1 MFSHHLLLTL
11 LGQTTAEPVPLNW
24 SNLVLSVIGSIPV
37 ATVLGW
43 RLNLRDKEIQRLQDE
58 LRANSDKTLAMAE
71 RAIPALV
78 EATRTLSEVRAAMDS
93 PRASGTEL
101 DRVMRQLERL
111 TEDMQRGK

>member
-1 MFSHHLLLTL
+1 MLSHHLLLVVS
-11 LGQTTAEPVPLNW
+11 QTGDPVPLNW
-24 SNLVLSVIGSIPV
+24 SNLVLSIVGSIPV

-71 RAIPALV
+71 RSIPALV
-78 EATRTLSEVRAAMDS
+78 EATRTLSEVRAAMAS
-93 PRASGTEL
+93 PPGSGQEL
-101 DRVMRQLERL
+101 DRVVRQLERL